1 VKVAAIVLVALALA
15 PAAGAVRIPGVV
27 TPSGNIRCLFV
38 PSKTG
43 GPANLL
49 CDIHAS
55 AYGASLQERC
65 ISPPTGLD
73 WHGFELSKHRKG
85 EVVCTGGVLY
95 DIGRQVPHYATLAYG
110 RTWRQGPFTCTSRV
124 TGLTCTS
131 AAGHGLFISRDS
143 WRAW

>member
-1 VKVAAIVLVALALA
+1 MRLTAVVLAALALA
-15 PAAGAVRIPGVV
+15 PAAGAVSIPGVV

-55 AYGASLQERC
+55 AYGAALQRRC

-73 WHGFELSKHRKG
+73 WHGFRLSKHRPG

-95 DIGRQVPHYATLAYG
+95 DIGRQVPHYVTLAYG
-110 RTWRQGPFTCTSRV
+110 RTWREGPFTCASR
-124 TGLTCTS
+124 TAGLTCTS
-131 AAGHGLFISRDS
+131 ATGHGLFISRES